1 MYWSTWHGVC
11 RNVCTFNLLLSL
23 LSSLFFNV
31 QRVQRIPVNFYIMN
45 ILAGSA
51 CSMNRRLKRAH
62 SLYWFHCLYTCSLSN
77 LDSNTFN
84 LLATWLARCICDL
97 GYVAWQWIHYLVDQQ
112 LIFEGILSVSLFIW
126 TMVLFYNILAGS
138 ACSMNRRLKRAHS
151 LYWFHCL

>member
-1 MYWSTWHGVC
+1 MRFRLCCLAMDTLFGWPATDLW
-11 RNVCTFNLLLSL
+11 RNFECQSIHLNHQLTVREYQV
-23 LSSLFFNV
+23 LF
-31 QRVQRIPVNFYIMN
+31 YN

-97 GYVAWQWIHYLVDQQ
+97 GLCYLAMDISFCWLAFLSLNEFWVSVYSFEPPVDSARVS
-112 LIFEGILSVSLFIW
+112 GVIL
-126 TMVLFYNILAGS
+126 
-138 ACSMNRRLKRAHS
+138 
-151 LYWFHCL
+151 